1 MQPTKTHPVTLTC
14 PQKRREVVSPLP
26 KADRGLKV
34 FGLSKKRKQSLWL
47 CSWVEGIKCQQVTIL
62 QTTDDFNFA
71 HVIYWHFLSCVR
83 AHYELALMAKLCET
97 VRATTEHTAGSIF
110 WPTADTGNDHYL
122 ERNKE
127 RRAGTKWS
135 KGQERSGQLWFEF
148 LSWRDDSW
156 ADVCRVVRQSC
167 WNRLN
172 LNVLSVS
179 KINHGCGFFSPKG

>member
-1 MQPTKTHPVTLTC
+1 MIVQLSRGNKMSAGHNSANHRWFQLCTCHILTFLIMC
-14 PQKRREVVSPLP
+14 
-26 KADRGLKV
+26 
-34 FGLSKKRKQSLWL
+34 QSALWAG
-47 CSWVEGIKCQQVTIL
+47 SHG
-62 QTTDDFNFA
+62 QTTDHCSGLCFS
-71 HVIYWHFLSCVR
+71 IC
-83 AHYELALMAKLCET
+83 KCET

-148 LSWRDDSW
+148 LSWHDDSW